1 MKASLI
7 ELVRYKRTGFGK
19 LTSCNLSIYHILSA
33 PFIRPVT
40 HLIVATLLLPLCWIL
55 VENEVVTAG
64 ALLYRLRLLIKLAPV
79 SLCVKYGG
87 CCLSDCFMMFTDL
100 TWWSL
105 HDTKVMKSL
114 DTASHKITTRLRLQR
129 HLCDV
134 VFLGTSKIQSWV
146 MSLGRPYFQPL
157 RRLCRPIKLSN
168 WSIGSVQFSI
178 LQTVCQGILLV
189 DPSHQSPIITL
200 G

>member
-87 CCLSDCFMMFTDL
+87 CCLSDRFMMFTDL

-105 HDTKVMKSL
+105 HDT
-114 DTASHKITTRLRLQR
+114 SHEKPWHSISKNKNQAA
-129 HLCDV
+129 
-134 VFLGTSKIQSWV
+134 TSKALVWC
-146 MSLGRPYFQPL
+146 GPL
-157 RRLCRPIKLSN
+157 RNIQDT
-168 WSIGSVQFSI
+168 IM
-178 LQTVCQGILLV
+178 
-189 DPSHQSPIITL
+189 SHES
-200 G
+200 